1 MNKNWKGG
9 ARRRLDAGR
18 EVFVMTVLA
27 GMISSAYAQTGAA
40 PGATDPAGTPV
51 TVPQTAPQ
59 ATDTTPD
66 KVAAT
71 GNGNGKAAAISTV
84 NVSGYRSSL
93 ALSAN
98 EKRDNNGLTDTVFS
112 EDIGKFPDPNIA
124 DALSRVPGVR
134 VQRAAI
140 DGEGMS
146 ISIRGMG
153 AAFTRVLLNGAPM
166 AAASAGSW
174 GGTISANRE
183 VDMDFL
189 PSELFRSAT
198 VYKSQQADI
207 MEGGVAGTVNMRSVR
222 PFDKAGFRSA
232 FTASGNY
239 RDQDGKWG
247 NTGSAL
253 VSNTW
258 NTRFGKVGALAGF
271 AWGNTKYHTDVFQ
284 TVDMRTFRLNANQ
297 RNGSDPASL
306 GGDYFNSPA
315 TVPSG
320 LPMNLLPDYA
330 QAVLKPGAAID
341 RNMLLALNPGATIQ
355 QIDNGLMGRLPRYLV
370 YDGARKRRG
379 EVLSFQWQ
387 PNERW
392 DFYLDALFAQK
403 ANKMTQESMNVGMRA
418 NTPIPI
424 GLQFDRSDCSAYC
437 TITQA
442 TLANTFW
449 SLEFRPLQE
458 NTHFRSLNPGF
469 EWRAT
474 DKLTVDGHVNYTSSG
489 FWRDTPSVL
498 VATRSAPSLINY
510 SNTSPGQIPKI
521 TSNID
526 INDPSAFG
534 WYQAGQN
541 LSGLRTDLYQRT
553 NTTKGTRLN
562 LNWGEEKFAIKVG
575 GSFDDITR
583 RFTGSDFTNP
593 EAWMNYTCGNNVS
606 YQFFAPNT
614 ALQGQCDGRS
624 TPGVALAP
632 TLYPGYGTGVS
643 AGQTAPLVY
652 QGSKV
657 TNADLAK
664 YVHKSDHGFITVD
677 WDQFAKDTN
686 YQYFKEHMYGVAT
699 AGGGYLREKVGAFYV
714 ETNGR
719 VPVFGHTLRYNAG
732 VRYATTEQTIGAPQN
747 PADPRNAEQNLQNGG
762 RYPNV
767 QTWVYE
773 TTKYHNVLPSF
784 NLSYNLTRD
793 LIARVSGSKSM
804 TRANPADLHQTQLT
818 IGDQGV
824 NQGSVSNPNLKP
836 FKANAL
842 DLALEWY
849 FSREGYV
856 ALSGFAKDIVS
867 RPGQRLVDYTLSQ
880 LDQIYGTVGLTD
892 AQQAAVD
899 AAGGRDQKHV
909 IITEPYDINTK
920 LKVRGFEFTWQQ
932 PLDMLPVKGFGFT
945 GNFTYTKQ
953 TDEVAGSPPVAG
965 VPPRTNNLTVYYER
979 NGLNMRVSRQYTSS
993 LISNTSTGL
1002 APGVYAYST
1011 GRSQVDLSAGLNLQ
1025 RMFGFRY
1032 NTDLTLSVW
1041 NLNRAKSQ
1049 NYTQFTNAVYDQNDP
1064 GRSYTM
1070 SLRTAF

>member
-1 MNKNWKGG
+1 MNKNWKGA
-9 ARRRLDAGR
+9 ARRRLAAGR

-27 GMISSAYAQTGAA
+27 SLVSNAYAQATPAPAAPAETPAEAATGAA
-40 PGATDPAGTPV
+40 AAASPAQATDPAAGK
-51 TVPQTAPQ
+51 
-59 ATDTTPD
+59 D
-66 KVAAT
+66 K
-71 GNGNGKAAAISTV
+71 KAFIPTV
-84 NVSGYRSSL
+84 NVSGFRSSL

-124 DALSRVPGVR
+124 DALSRVPGVQ

-140 DGEGMS
+140 DGEGMT

-153 AAFTRVLLNGAPM
+153 PSFTRVLLNGAPM

-207 MEGGVAGTVNMRSVR
+207 IEGGVAGTVNMRSVR
-222 PFDKAGFRSA
+222 PFDKSGFRSA

-239 RDQDGKWG
+239 RDKDGKWG
-247 NTGSAL
+247 NTGSGL

-271 AWGNTKYHTDVFQ
+271 AWGDTKYHTDVFQ

-297 RNGSDPASL
+297 RNASDPASL
-306 GGDYFNSPA
+306 AGDYFNSPA

-320 LPMNLLPDYA
+320 LPSSLLPAYA

-341 RNMLLALNPGATIQ
+341 RAMLLTLNPGATIQ
-355 QIDNGLMGRLPRYLV
+355 QIDNGLMGRLPRYQI
-370 YDGARKRRG
+370 YDGERKRRG

-387 PNERW
+387 PNDQW
-392 DFYLDALFAQK
+392 DFYLDTLFAQK
-403 ANKMTQESMNVGMRA
+403 GNKMTQEGMNVGMRA

-424 GLQFDRSDCSAYC
+424 GMKFDRSDCAAYC
-437 TITQA
+437 TITEA

-449 SLEFRPLQE
+449 SLEYRPLRE
-458 NTHFRSLNPGF
+458 NTHFRSVNPGF
-469 EWRAT
+469 EWRPA
-474 DKLTVDGHVNYTSSG
+474 DKLTIDGHLNYTDSG
-489 FWRDTPSVL
+489 FWRDSPSVL
-498 VATRSAPSLINY
+498 LATRSAPSVVNY
-510 SNTSPGQIPKI
+510 NNTAPGQVPTI

-562 LNWGEEKFAIKVG
+562 LNWGDDKFAIKAG
-575 GSFDDITR
+575 GSYDDIAR
-583 RFTGSDFTNP
+583 RFTGSDYTNP
-593 EAWMNYTCGNNVS
+593 DAWMNVACGNNVS
-606 YQFFAPNT
+606 YAFFAPNT
-614 ALQGQCDGRS
+614 ALQGTCDGRS
-624 TPGVALAP
+624 TPGVAVNP
-632 TLYPGYGTGVS
+632 SLYPGYGTGAT
-643 AGQTAPLVY
+643 AGMTGQLVY
-652 QGSKV
+652 KGSAV

-664 YVHKSDHGFITVD
+664 YVHKSDHGFITID
-677 WDQFAKDTN
+677 WDKFAKDTN
-686 YQYFKEHMYGVAT
+686 YQYFNDHMYSVAT
-699 AGGGYLREKVGAFYV
+699 AGGGYLREKVSAFYV

-732 VRYATTEQTIGAPQN
+732 VRYARTEQTIGAPQN
-747 PADPRNAEQNLQNGG
+747 PADPRNAAQNLLNGG

-767 QTWVYE
+767 QTWSYE

-842 DLALEWY
+842 DLGLEWY
-849 FSREGYV
+849 FSREAYV

-867 RPGQRLVDYTLSQ
+867 RPGQRLVDYTLAQ
-880 LDQIYGTVGLTD
+880 LDQIYGTVGLTA
-892 AQQAAVD
+892 AQQVAVD

-920 LKVRGFEFTWQQ
+920 LKVRGLEFTWQQ

-965 VPPRTNNLTVYYER
+965 VPPRTNNLTIYYE
-979 NGLNMRVSRQYTSS
+979 NHGLNMRVSRQYNAS

-1002 APGVYAYST
+1002 ARGVYAYST
-1011 GRSQVDLSAGLNLQ
+1011 SRSQVDMSAGLNLQ
-1025 RMFGFRY
+1025 KMFGFRY

-1049 NYTQFTNAVYDQNDP
+1049 NYTQFANAVFDQNDP

-1070 SLRTAF
+1070 SLRTTF

>member
-1 MNKNWKGG
+1 MNSNWKGAG
-9 ARRRLDAGR
+9 RRRLGSGR
-18 EVFVMTVLA
+18 EVFVLSLIA
-27 GMISSAYAQTGAA
+27 GMVSSAYAQTEPGPSPAQAEASAPAA
-40 PGATDPAGTPV
+40 GKQSGKDADK
-51 TVPQTAPQ
+51 Q
-59 ATDTTPD
+59 AD
-66 KVAAT
+66 KVMP
-71 GNGNGKAAAISTV
+71 TV
-84 NVSGYRSSL
+84 TVSGYRSSL

-98 EKRDNNGLTDTVFS
+98 EKRENNGLTDTVFS

-124 DALSRVPGVR
+124 DALSRVPGVQ
-134 VQRAAI
+134 VTRASI
-140 DGEGMS
+140 DGEGMN

-153 AAFTRVLLNGAPM
+153 SAFTRVLLNGAPM
-166 AAASAGSW
+166 ASASAGSW

-222 PFDKAGFRSA
+222 PFDKSGFRSA

-239 RDQDGKWG
+239 RDKDGKWG

-271 AWGNTKYHTDVFQ
+271 AWGDTKYHTDVFQ
-284 TVDMRTFRLNANQ
+284 TVDMRTVRLNANQ
-297 RNGSDPASL
+297 RNASDPASL
-306 GGDYFNSPA
+306 AGDYFNSPA

-320 LPMNLLPDYA
+320 IPLNLLPTYA

-341 RNMLLALNPGATIQ
+341 RAMLLTLNPGASIQ

-370 YDGARKRRG
+370 YSGERKRRG

-387 PNERW
+387 PNDQWE
-392 DFYLDALFAQK
+392 FYLDTLFAQK
-403 ANKMTQESMNVGMRA
+403 GNKMTQEDMNVGMRA

-424 GLQFDRSDCSAYC
+424 GMQFDNSDCSAYC

-449 SLEFRPLQE
+449 SLEFRPLKE
-458 NTHFRSLNPGF
+458 NTHFRSVNPGF
-469 EWRAT
+469 EWRPA
-474 DKLTVDGHVNYTSSG
+474 DKLTIDGHVNYTDSS
-489 FWRDTPSVL
+489 FYRDSPSVL
-498 VATRSAPSLINY
+498 LATQSAPSVVNY
-510 SNTSPGQIPKI
+510 SNTVPGQIPKI

-534 WYQAGQN
+534 WYQAGQG
-541 LSGLRTDLYQRT
+541 LSGLRTDLYQRS

-562 LNWGEEKFAIKVG
+562 LNWGDDRFAIKVG
-575 GSFDDITR
+575 ASYDDIER
-583 RFTGSDFTNP
+583 RYIASDFTNP
-593 EAWMNYTCGNNVS
+593 DAWMNVACGNNVS
-606 YQFFAPNT
+606 FPFMSPNT
-614 ALQGQCDGRS
+614 ALQGACDGRS
-624 TPGVALAP
+624 TPGVSVAS
-632 TLYPGYGTGVS
+632 LYPGYGTG
-643 AGQTAPLVY
+643 ATTGQTAQLVY
-652 QGSKV
+652 LGSAV

-677 WDQFAKDTN
+677 WDKFAKDTN
-686 YQYFKEHMYGVAT
+686 YQYFDNHMYDVAT
-699 AGGGYLREKVGAFYV
+699 NGGGYLREKVGAFYV

-732 VRYATTEQTIGAPQN
+732 VRYAKTEQTIGAPRSV
-747 PADPRNAEQNLQNGG
+747 ADPRNAAQNLGNGG
-762 RYPNV
+762 RYPNL
-767 QTWVYE
+767 QTWAYE
-773 TTKYHNVLPSF
+773 TTRYHNALPSF
-784 NLSYNLTRD
+784 NLSYNITSP
-793 LIARVSGSKSM
+793 LIARISGSKSL
-804 TRANPADLHQTQLT
+804 TRPNPTDLHQTQLT

-824 NQGSVSNPNLKP
+824 NQGSVTNPNLKP
-836 FKANAL
+836 FQANNL
-842 DLALEWY
+842 DLGLEYY

-856 ALSGFAKDIVS
+856 ALSGFGKDIIS
-867 RPGQRLVDYTLSQ
+867 RPGQRIIDYTLSQ
-880 LDQIYGTVGLTD
+880 LDQIYGTVGLTN
-892 AQQAAVD
+892 AQQVAVD

-909 IITEPYDINTK
+909 LITEPYMIDTK
-920 LKVRGFEFTWQQ
+920 LKVRGMEFTWQQ

-953 TDEVAGSPPVAG
+953 KDERAGSPPVAG
-965 VPPRTNNLTVYYER
+965 VPPRTNNLTIYYER
-979 NGLNMRVSRQYTSS
+979 NGLNLRVAHQYTSS
-993 LISNTSTGL
+993 LISNTNTGL
-1002 APGVYAYST
+1002 GTGVYAYST
-1011 GRSQVDLSAGLNLQ
+1011 SRSQVDMSAGLNLQ
-1025 RMFGFRY
+1025 KMFGFRY

-1049 NYTQFTNAVYDQNDP
+1049 NYTQFTNAVYDQNDA

-1070 SLRTAF
+1070 SLRSSF